1 MSHNCQRANGRVF
14 HWVYLMN
21 CSIYGWA
28 GFIMAGFAA
37 SVSLLLR
44 HWKSIEKWSA
54 EEAPPQQ
61 QQQQRLQ
68 DLEQP
73 LMSQA

>member
-1 MSHNCQRANGRVF
+1 
-14 HWVYLMN
+14 
-21 CSIYGWA
+21 
-28 GFIMAGFAA
+28 MAGFAA